1 MKNSELLSPDNRTP
15 DANHR
20 IPRPGVGSLR
30 TKLSHNVQLAEH
42 ISRAPSDSTVQFVLQ
57 KYNLQIQTYI
67 CEHDTKPSNVIL
79 SQYISTLRLPKR
91 SKWQQTQK
99 T

>member
-1 MKNSELLSPDNRTP
+1 MKNSELCSPHIKTP

-20 IPRPGVGSLR
+20 IPRPRVGSLR
-30 TKLSHNVQLAEH
+30 TKLSHNVQFAEH
-42 ISRAPSDSTVQFVLQ
+42 ISRAPFNSMAQFVLQ
-57 KYNLQIQTYI
+57 KYNVQIQTYI
-67 CEHDTKPSNVIL
+67 CEHDTKPNVIL
-79 SQYISTLRLPKR
+79 SQYVRTLRLPKR